1 MRKEGDD
8 VGVAVPPGCFKEGH
22 AEVRG
27 PFLVHIRLMRNPQGT
42 YRPQTLVKNLKII
55 SAVFAGLVISE
66 RFGKLSGAWILDGEQ
81 VRGYSKNTLLIAN
94 LGQIKGPFDKRKI
107 CP

>member
-27 PFLVHIRLMRNPQGT
+27 PFLVHIRLMRNPHRT
-42 YRPQTLVKNLKII
+42 YRPFIYSGFLWEITVGMIP
-55 SAVFAGLVISE
+55 AGILLSQAPEIVPPTNARGESE
-66 RFGKLSGAWILDGEQ
+66 DHICSFCWVG
-81 VRGYSKNTLLIAN
+81 
-94 LGQIKGPFDKRKI
+94 DK
-107 CP
+107 